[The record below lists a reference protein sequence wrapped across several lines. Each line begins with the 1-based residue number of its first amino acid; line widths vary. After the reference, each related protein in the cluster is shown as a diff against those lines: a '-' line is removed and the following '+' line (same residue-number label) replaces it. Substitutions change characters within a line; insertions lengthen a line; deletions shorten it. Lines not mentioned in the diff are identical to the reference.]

1 MSLKELVDILKL
13 KPGYLKS
20 GPSTVSNKFDVEEE
34 IAIQAI
40 REAKKLL
47 KQASLSLPDNSNT
60 SDNVITEFES
70 YLVENGINRD
80 DVSSVKFWQ
89 TMKGEQRFS
98 VVTKNDKVTIEEIK
112 KEIEDFATIFS
123 PTVFRKSPPFQAEK
137 EEAVAY
143 EISLPDIHYGKL
155 TELTIEAAEEQ
166 FMTTVMSLVNK
177 AKGLDIEKFI
187 LPIGND
193 GMNSEGMRF
202 TTTKGTFQHDS
213 VGWRE
218 SFQGYCRLMTRAID
232 YLKTKAPVHVVV
244 VSGNHDF
251 ERMFYAGDFIKGWY
265 RNDKNVVV
273 DNSMES
279 RKYVEYGVNMIMY
292 THGDKEKASEMPL
305 IMATEQPEMFARCSV
320 REVHCGHLH
329 KEMVNEF
336 RGIKVRFIPS
346 ICANDDWHKTMGYSA
361 LRTGQAYIWSKTKG
375 LEGYLQTIV
384 K

>member
-1 MSLKELVDILKL
+1 MTFKELIDTLKQ

-20 GPSTVSNKFDVEEE
+20 GPGRVSEKFDVTEK
-34 IAIQAI
+34 IALEAI

-47 KQASLSLPDNSNT
+47 KQARLGLTDNSN
-60 SDNVITEFES
+60 DNDSVITEFES
-70 YLVENGINRD
+70 YLLENGINRD
-80 DVSSVKFWQ
+80 DVASVKFWQ
-89 TMKGEQRFS
+89 TMTGEQRFS
-98 VVTKNDKVTIEEIK
+98 VVTKNDRISMEEIK
-112 KEIEDFATIFS
+112 KEIEEFAAIFS
-123 PTVFRKSPPFQAEK
+123 PTVYKQSPPFQETDGI
-137 EEAVAY
+137 AY

-166 FMTTVMSLVNK
+166 FMNTVQNLVDK
-177 AKGLDIEKFI
+177 AKGLNIEKFI

-218 SFQGYCRLMTRAID
+218 SFHGYCHLMTRAID
-232 YLKTKAPVHVVV
+232 YLKSKAPVQVVV
-244 VSGNHDF
+244 ISGNHDF
-251 ERMFYAGDFIKGWY
+251 ERMFYAGDVIKGWY

-273 DNSMES
+273 DNSMDS

-292 THGDKEKASEMPL
+292 THGDKEKPSEMPL
-305 IMATEQPEMFARCSV
+305 IMATEQPEMFARCTV

-329 KEMVNEF
+329 KEMVNEY

-346 ICANDDWHKTMGYSA
+346 ICANDDWHRTMGYSA
-361 LRTGQAYIWSKTKG
+361 IRTGQAYIWSKTNG

>member
-1 MSLKELVDILKL
+1 MNLKELIDTLKL

-20 GPSTVSNKFDVEEE
+20 GPTTVSSLFEVEKE
-34 IAIQAI
+34 IAIEAI

-47 KQASLSLPDNSNT
+47 KQARLGLADNSN
-60 SDNVITEFES
+60 DNDSIITEFES
-70 YLVENGINRD
+70 YLIENGIDRD
-80 DVSSVKFWQ
+80 NVASVKFWQ
-89 TMKGEQRFS
+89 TMRGEQRFS
-98 VVTKNDKVTIEEIK
+98 VVTKNDRVSIEEIK
-112 KEIEDFATIFS
+112 KEIEEFASIFS
-123 PTVFRKSPPFQAEK
+123 PTVYKQTAPFQETDG
-137 EEAVAY
+137 VAY

-155 TELTIEAAEEQ
+155 TDLSISAAEEQ
-166 FMTTVMSLVNK
+166 FMNTIQNLVDK
-177 AKGLDIEKFI
+177 AKGLNIEKFI

-193 GMNSEGMRF
+193 GMNSEGMRL
-202 TTTKGTFQHDS
+202 TTTKGTPQHDAI
-213 VGWRE
+213 GWRE
-218 SFQGYCRLMTRAID
+218 SFQGYCHLMTTAID
-232 YLKTKAPVHVVV
+232 YLKSKAPVQVVV
-244 VSGNHDF
+244 ISGNHDF
-251 ERMFYAGDFIKGWY
+251 ERMFYAGDVIKGWY

-292 THGDKEKASEMPL
+292 THGDKEKPSEMPL

-329 KEMVNEF
+329 KEMVNEY

-361 LRTGQAYIWSKTKG
+361 TRTGQAYIWSKTNG

>member
-1 MSLKELVDILKL
+1 MTFKELIDALKQR
-13 KPGYLKS
+13 PGYLKS
-20 GPSTVSNKFDVEEE
+20 GPSKVSERFDVTEK
-34 IAIQAI
+34 IALEAI

-47 KQASLSLPDNSNT
+47 KQARLGLTDNSN
-60 SDNVITEFES
+60 DNDSTITEFES
-70 YLVENGINRD
+70 YLIENGINRD
-80 DVSSVKFWQ
+80 DVASVKFWQ
-89 TMKGEQRFS
+89 TMTGEQRFS
-98 VVTKNDKVTIEEIK
+98 VVTKNDKISIEEIK
-112 KEIEDFATIFS
+112 KEIEEFAAIFS
-123 PTVFRKSPPFQAEK
+123 PTVYKQSPPFQETDG
-137 EEAVAY
+137 VAY

-155 TELTIEAAEEQ
+155 TELSIGAAEEQ
-166 FMTTVMSLVNK
+166 FMNTVQSLVEK
-177 AKGLDIEKFI
+177 AKGLNIEKFI

-213 VGWRE
+213 IGWRE
-218 SFQGYCRLMTRAID
+218 SFHGYCHLMTRAID
-232 YLKTKAPVHVVV
+232 YLKAKAPVQVVV
-244 VSGNHDF
+244 ISGNHDF
-251 ERMFYAGDFIKGWY
+251 ERMFYAGDVIKGWY

-273 DNSMES
+273 DNSMDS

-292 THGDKEKASEMPL
+292 THGDKERPSEMPL

-329 KEMVNEF
+329 KEMVNEY

-361 LRTGQAYIWSKTKG
+361 IRTGQAYIWSKTNG

>member
-1 MSLKELVDILKL
+1 MTLKELVDILKL

-20 GPSTVSNKFDVEEE
+20 GPVIVSSRFDVKKE
-34 IAIQAI
+34 IALEAI
-40 REAKKLL
+40 REAKRLL
-47 KQASLSLPDNSNT
+47 KQARLSLTDNSN
-60 SDNVITEFES
+60 DNDSVITEFES
-70 YLVENGINRD
+70 YLIDNGINRD

-89 TMKGEQRFS
+89 TMRGEQRFS
-98 VVTKNDKVTIEEIK
+98 VVTKNDKISIEELKI
-112 KEIEDFATIFS
+112 EIEEFAAIYS
-123 PTVFRKSPPFQAEK
+123 PTVFKQSAPFQQDNG
-137 EEAVAY
+137 VAY

-155 TELTIEAAEEQ
+155 TELTMSAVEEQ
-166 FMTTVMSLVNK
+166 FMSTIHNLVDK
-177 AKGLDIEKFI
+177 AKGLNIEKFI

-193 GMNSEGMRF
+193 GMNSEGMRL
-202 TTTKGTFQHDS
+202 TTTKGTPQNDAI
-213 VGWRE
+213 GWRE
-218 SFQGYCRLMTRAID
+218 SFQGYCQLMTKAID
-232 YLKTKAPVHVVV
+232 FLKTKAQVHVIV

-251 ERMFYAGDFIKGWY
+251 ERMYYAGDVIKGWY

-279 RKYVEYGVNMIMY
+279 RKYVEYGVNMLMY
-292 THGDKEKASEMPL
+292 THGDKEKPSEMPL
-305 IMATEQPEMFARCSV
+305 IMATEQPEMFARCPI

-329 KEMVNEF
+329 KEMVNEY

-361 LRTGQAYIWSKTKG
+361 LRTGQAYIWSKTNG

>member
-1 MSLKELVDILKL
+1 MNLKELVDILKI

-20 GPSTVSNKFDVEEE
+20 GPSRVSSMFDVEEK
-34 IAIQAI
+34 IALEAI

-47 KQASLSLPDNSNT
+47 KQARLGLADNSN
-60 SDNVITEFES
+60 DNESVITEFES
-70 YLVENGINRD
+70 YLLENGINRD
-80 DVSSVKFWQ
+80 DVASVKFWQ
-89 TMKGEQRFS
+89 TMTGEQRFS
-98 VVTKNDKVTIEEIK
+98 VVTKNDRISIEEIK
-112 KEIEDFATIFS
+112 KEIEEFAAIFS
-123 PTVFRKSPPFQAEK
+123 PTVYKQSPPFQET
-137 EEAVAY
+137 EGVAY

-155 TELTIEAAEEQ
+155 TELTVEAAEEQ
-166 FMTTVMSLVNK
+166 FMNTVQNLVDK
-177 AKGLDIEKFI
+177 AKGLNIEKFI

-213 VGWRE
+213 IGWRE
-218 SFQGYCRLMTRAID
+218 SFHGYCHLMTRAID
-232 YLKTKAPVHVVV
+232 YLKAKAPVQIVV

-251 ERMFYAGDFIKGWY
+251 ERMFYAGDVIKGWY

-292 THGDKEKASEMPL
+292 THGDKEKPSEMPL

-329 KEMVNEF
+329 KEMVNEY

-361 LRTGQAYIWSKTKG
+361 IRTGQAYIWSKTNG

>member
-1 MSLKELVDILKL
+1 MKLNELIDILKL

-20 GPSTVSNKFDVEEE
+20 GPVTVSSKFEVDED
-34 IAIQAI
+34 IAIEAI

-47 KQASLSLPDNSNT
+47 KQARLGLTDNSN
-60 SDNVITEFES
+60 DNDSVITEFES
-70 YLVENGINRD
+70 YLIENGINRD

-98 VVTKNDKVTIEEIK
+98 VVTKSDKISVEELK
-112 KEIEDFATIFS
+112 KEIEEFTALYS
-123 PTVFRKSPPFQAEK
+123 PTVYKQSAPFQGGDEG
-137 EEAVAY
+137 VAY

-155 TELTIEAAEEQ
+155 TDLSMYAVEAQ
-166 FMTTVMSLVNK
+166 FMSTIYNLVDK
-177 AKGLDIEKFI
+177 AKGLNIEKFI

-193 GMNSEGMRF
+193 GMNSEGMRLA
-202 TTTKGTFQHDS
+202 TTKGTPQHDAI
-213 VGWRE
+213 GWRE
-218 SFQGYCRLMTRAID
+218 SFQGYCNLMTKAID
-232 YLKTKAPVHVVV
+232 FLKTKAPVHVVV

-251 ERMFYAGDFIKGWY
+251 ERMFYAGDVIKGWY

-273 DNSMES
+273 DNSMDS
-279 RKYVEYGVNMIMY
+279 RKYVEYGVNMLMY
-292 THGDKEKASEMPL
+292 THGDKEKPSEMPL
-305 IMATEQPEMFARCSV
+305 IMATEQPEMFARCPV

-329 KEMVNEF
+329 KEMVNEY

-346 ICANDDWHKTMGYSA
+346 ICANDEWHKTMGYSA
-361 LRTGQAYIWSKTKG
+361 LRTGQAYIWSKTNG

>member
-1 MSLKELVDILKL
+1 MSLTELIDILKL

-20 GPSTVSNKFDVEEE
+20 GPSRVSNTFDVDKQ
-34 IAIQAI
+34 IALEAI

-47 KQASLSLPDNSNT
+47 KEARLGLADNSNEND
-60 SDNVITEFES
+60 SIITEFES
-70 YLVENGINRD
+70 YLIENGINRD
-80 DVSSVKFWQ
+80 NVASVKFWQ

-98 VVTKNDKVTIEEIK
+98 VVTKSDKASIEEIK
-112 KEIEDFATIFS
+112 QEIEEFATSFS
-123 PTVFRKSPPFQAEK
+123 PSVVKRSAPFQGLDP
-137 EEAVAY
+137 VAY

-155 TELTIEAAEEQ
+155 TNLSIEAAEEQ
-166 FMTTVMSLVNK
+166 FMDTIQNLVDK
-177 AKGLDIEKFI
+177 ATGLDIERFI

-193 GMNSEGMRF
+193 GMNSEGMRLA
-202 TTTKGTFQHDS
+202 TTKGTPQHDS
-213 VGWRE
+213 IGWRE
-218 SFQGYCRLMTRAID
+218 SFQGYCRLMTTAID
-232 YLKTKAPVHVVV
+232 YLKAKAPIQVVV
-244 VSGNHDF
+244 ISGNHDF

-273 DNSMES
+273 DNSMDS

-292 THGDKEKASEMPL
+292 THGDKEKPSEMPL
-305 IMATEQPEMFARCSV
+305 IMATEQPEMFARCPV

-361 LRTGQAYIWSKTKG
+361 LRTGQAYIWSKSNG

>member
-1 MSLKELVDILKL
+1 VSLKELVDILKL

-20 GPSTVSNKFDVEEE
+20 GPSRVSTTFDVKEE
-34 IAIQAI
+34 IALEAI

-47 KQASLSLPDNSNT
+47 KQARLGLADNSN
-60 SDNVITEFES
+60 DNDSVITEFES
-70 YLVENGINRD
+70 YLLENGINRD

-89 TMKGEQRFS
+89 TMGGEQRFS
-98 VVTKNDKVTIEEIK
+98 VVTKNDRISMAEIKIEIEE
-112 KEIEDFATIFS
+112 FAAIFS
-123 PTVFRKSPPFQAEK
+123 PTVYKQSAPFQDGDDG
-137 EEAVAY
+137 VAY

-155 TELTIEAAEEQ
+155 TELSMDAVEEQ
-166 FMTTVMSLVNK
+166 FMSTVYNLVDK
-177 AKGLDIEKFI
+177 AKGLNIEKFI

-193 GMNSEGMRF
+193 GMNSEGMRL
-202 TTTKGTFQHDS
+202 TTTKGTFQHDA

-218 SFQGYCRLMTRAID
+218 SFQGYCNLMTKAID
-232 YLKTKAPVHVVV
+232 FLKTKAPVHVIV

-251 ERMFYAGDFIKGWY
+251 ERMFYAGDVIKGWY

-279 RKYVEYGVNMIMY
+279 RKYVEYGVNMLMF
-292 THGDKEKASEMPL
+292 THGDKEKPSEMPL
-305 IMATEQPEMFARCSV
+305 IMATEQPEMFARCPI

-329 KEMVNEF
+329 KEMVNEY

-346 ICANDDWHKTMGYSA
+346 ICANDDWHRTMGYSA
-361 LRTGQAYIWSKTKG
+361 LRTGQAYIWSKTNG

>member
-1 MSLKELVDILKL
+1 MNLKELVDILKL

-20 GPSTVSNKFDVEEE
+20 GPSRVSTTFDVEEE
-34 IAIQAI
+34 IALEAI

-47 KQASLSLPDNSNT
+47 KQARLGLTDNSN
-60 SDNVITEFES
+60 DNDSVITEFES
-70 YLVENGINRD
+70 YLLENGINRE
-80 DVSSVKFWQ
+80 DVASVKFWQ
-89 TMKGEQRFS
+89 TMGGEQRFS
-98 VVTKNDKVTIEEIK
+98 VVTKNDRISMAEIKIEIEE
-112 KEIEDFATIFS
+112 FAAIFS
-123 PTVFRKSPPFQAEK
+123 PTVYKQSAPFQDGDDG
-137 EEAVAY
+137 VAY

-155 TELTIEAAEEQ
+155 TELSMDAVEEQ
-166 FMTTVMSLVNK
+166 FMSTVYNLVDK
-177 AKGLDIEKFI
+177 AKGLNIEKFI

-193 GMNSEGMRF
+193 GMNSEGMRL
-202 TTTKGTFQHDS
+202 TTTKGTFQHDA

-218 SFQGYCRLMTRAID
+218 SFQGYCNLMTKAID
-232 YLKTKAPVHVVV
+232 FLKTKAPVHVIV

-251 ERMFYAGDFIKGWY
+251 ERMFYAGDVIKGWY

-273 DNSMES
+273 DNSMDS
-279 RKYVEYGVNMIMY
+279 RKYVEYGVNMLMY
-292 THGDKEKASEMPL
+292 THGDKEKPSEMPL
-305 IMATEQPEMFARCSV
+305 IMATEQPEMFARCPV

-329 KEMVNEF
+329 KEMVNEY

-361 LRTGQAYIWSKTKG
+361 LRTGQAYIWSKTNG

>member
-1 MSLKELVDILKL
+1 MKLNELIDILKL

-20 GPSTVSNKFDVEEE
+20 GPVTVSSKFEVDED
-34 IAIQAI
+34 IAIEAI

-47 KQASLSLPDNSNT
+47 KQARLGLTDNSN
-60 SDNVITEFES
+60 DNDSVITEFES
-70 YLVENGINRD
+70 YLIENGINRD

-98 VVTKNDKVTIEEIK
+98 VVTKSDKISVEELK
-112 KEIEDFATIFS
+112 KEIEEFTALYS
-123 PTVFRKSPPFQAEK
+123 PTVYKQSAPFQSGDEG
-137 EEAVAY
+137 VAY

-155 TELTIEAAEEQ
+155 TDLSMYAVEAQFLSTIYN
-166 FMTTVMSLVNK
+166 LVDK
-177 AKGLDIEKFI
+177 AKGLNIEKFI

-193 GMNSEGMRF
+193 GMNSEGMRLA
-202 TTTKGTFQHDS
+202 TTKGTPQHDA

-218 SFQGYCRLMTRAID
+218 SFQGYCNLMTKAID
-232 YLKTKAPVHVVV
+232 FLKTKAPVHVVV

-251 ERMFYAGDFIKGWY
+251 ERMFYAGDVIKGWY

-273 DNSMES
+273 DNSMDS
-279 RKYVEYGVNMIMY
+279 RKYVEYGVNMLMY
-292 THGDKEKASEMPL
+292 THGDKEKPSEMPL
-305 IMATEQPEMFARCSV
+305 IMATEQPEMFARCPI

-329 KEMVNEF
+329 KEMVNEY

-361 LRTGQAYIWSKTKG
+361 LRTGQAYIWSKTNG

>member
-1 MSLKELVDILKL
+1 MKLNELIDILKL

-20 GPSTVSNKFDVEEE
+20 GPVTVSSKFEVDED
-34 IAIQAI
+34 IAIEAI

-47 KQASLSLPDNSNT
+47 KQARLGLTDNSN
-60 SDNVITEFES
+60 DNDSVITEFES
-70 YLVENGINRD
+70 YLIENGINRD

-98 VVTKNDKVTIEEIK
+98 VVTKSDKISVEELK
-112 KEIEDFATIFS
+112 KEIEEFTALYS
-123 PTVFRKSPPFQAEK
+123 PTVYKQSALFQNEDDG
-137 EEAVAY
+137 VAY
-143 EISLPDIHYGKL
+143 EVSLPDIHYGKL
-155 TELTIEAAEEQ
+155 TDLSMYAVETQFLSTIYN
-166 FMTTVMSLVNK
+166 LVDK
-177 AKGLDIEKFI
+177 AKGLNIEKFI

-193 GMNSEGMRF
+193 GMNSEGMRL
-202 TTTKGTFQHDS
+202 TTTKGTPQHDA

-218 SFQGYCRLMTRAID
+218 SFQGYCNLITKAID
-232 YLKTKAPVHVVV
+232 FLKTKAPVHVIV

-251 ERMFYAGDFIKGWY
+251 ERMFYAGDVIKGWY

-273 DNSMES
+273 DNSMDS
-279 RKYVEYGVNMIMY
+279 RKYVEYGVNMLMY
-292 THGDKEKASEMPL
+292 THGDKEKPSEMPL
-305 IMATEQPEMFARCSV
+305 IMATEQPEMFARCPV

-329 KEMVNEF
+329 KEMVNEY

-346 ICANDDWHKTMGYSA
+346 ICANDEWHKTMGYSA
-361 LRTGQAYIWSKTKG
+361 LRTGQAYIWSKTNG

>member
-1 MSLKELVDILKL
+1 MNLKELVDILKL

-20 GPSTVSNKFDVEEE
+20 GPSKVSTTFDVKEE
-34 IAIQAI
+34 IALEAI

-47 KQASLSLPDNSNT
+47 KQARLGLADNSN
-60 SDNVITEFES
+60 DNDSVITEFES
-70 YLVENGINRD
+70 YLLENGINRD

-89 TMKGEQRFS
+89 TMGGEQRFS
-98 VVTKNDKVTIEEIK
+98 VVTKGDKISMAEIKIEIEE
-112 KEIEDFATIFS
+112 FAAIFS
-123 PTVFRKSPPFQAEK
+123 PTVYKQSAPFQGGDDG
-137 EEAVAY
+137 VAY

-155 TELTIEAAEEQ
+155 TELSMDAVEEQ
-166 FMTTVMSLVNK
+166 FMSTVYNLVDK
-177 AKGLDIEKFI
+177 AKGLNIEKFI

-193 GMNSEGMRF
+193 GMNSEGMRL
-202 TTTKGTFQHDS
+202 TTTKGTFQHDA

-218 SFQGYCRLMTRAID
+218 SFQGYCNLMTKAID
-232 YLKTKAPVHVVV
+232 FLKTKAPVHVIV

-251 ERMFYAGDFIKGWY
+251 ERMFYAGDVIKGWY

-273 DNSMES
+273 DNSMDS
-279 RKYVEYGVNMIMY
+279 RKYVEYGVNMLMY
-292 THGDKEKASEMPL
+292 THGDKEKPSEMPL
-305 IMATEQPEMFARCSV
+305 IMATEQPEMFARCPV

-329 KEMVNEF
+329 KEMVNEY

-346 ICANDDWHKTMGYSA
+346 ICANDDWHRTMGYSA
-361 LRTGQAYIWSKTKG
+361 LRTGQAYIWSKTNG

>member
-1 MSLKELVDILKL
+1 MNLKELVDILKM

-20 GPSTVSNKFDVEEE
+20 GPSRVSSKFEVEEK
-34 IAIQAI
+34 IALEAI

-47 KQASLSLPDNSNT
+47 KQARLGLADNSNEND
-60 SDNVITEFES
+60 SVISEFES
-70 YLVENGINRD
+70 YLIENGIDRD
-80 DVSSVKFWQ
+80 NVASVKFWQ
-89 TMKGEQRFS
+89 TMTGEQRFS
-98 VVTKNDKVTIEEIK
+98 VVTKNDRISIEEIK
-112 KEIEDFATIFS
+112 KEIEEFAAIFS
-123 PTVFRKSPPFQAEK
+123 PTVYKQSPPFQET
-137 EEAVAY
+137 EGVAY

-155 TELTIEAAEEQ
+155 TELTVEAAEEQ
-166 FMTTVMSLVNK
+166 FMNTVQNLVDK
-177 AKGLDIEKFI
+177 AKGLNIEKFI

-213 VGWRE
+213 IGWRE
-218 SFQGYCRLMTRAID
+218 SFHGYCHLMTRAID
-232 YLKTKAPVHVVV
+232 YLKAKAPVQIIV

-251 ERMFYAGDFIKGWY
+251 ERMFYAGDVIKGWY

-292 THGDKEKASEMPL
+292 THGDKEKPSEMPL

-329 KEMVNEF
+329 KEMVNEY

-361 LRTGQAYIWSKTKG
+361 IRTGQAYIWSKTNG

>member
-1 MSLKELVDILKL
+1 MNLKELVDILKM

-20 GPSTVSNKFDVEEE
+20 GPSRVSSKFEVEEK
-34 IAIQAI
+34 IALEAI

-47 KQASLSLPDNSNT
+47 KQARLGLADNSN
-60 SDNVITEFES
+60 DNESVITEFES
-70 YLVENGINRD
+70 YLLENGIDRD
-80 DVSSVKFWQ
+80 NVASVKFWQ
-89 TMKGEQRFS
+89 TMTGEQRFS
-98 VVTKNDKVTIEEIK
+98 VVTKNDRISIEEIK
-112 KEIEDFATIFS
+112 KEIEEFAAIFS
-123 PTVFRKSPPFQAEK
+123 PTVYKQSPPFQET
-137 EEAVAY
+137 EGVAY

-155 TELTIEAAEEQ
+155 TELTVEAAEEQ
-166 FMTTVMSLVNK
+166 FMNTVQNLVDK
-177 AKGLDIEKFI
+177 AKGLNIEKFI

-213 VGWRE
+213 IGWRE
-218 SFQGYCRLMTRAID
+218 SFHGYCHLMTRAID
-232 YLKTKAPVHVVV
+232 YLKAKAPVQIVV

-251 ERMFYAGDFIKGWY
+251 ERMFYAGDVIKGWY

-279 RKYVEYGVNMIMY
+279 RKYVEYGVNMLMY
-292 THGDKEKASEMPL
+292 THGDKEKPSEMPL

-329 KEMVNEF
+329 KEMVNEY

-361 LRTGQAYIWSKTKG
+361 IRTGQAYIWSKTNG

>member
-1 MSLKELVDILKL
+1 MNLKELVDILKL

-20 GPSTVSNKFDVEEE
+20 GPSKVSTTFDVKEE
-34 IAIQAI
+34 IALEAI

-47 KQASLSLPDNSNT
+47 KQARLGLADNSN
-60 SDNVITEFES
+60 DNDSVITEFES
-70 YLVENGINRD
+70 YLLENGINRD

-89 TMKGEQRFS
+89 TMGGEQRFS
-98 VVTKNDKVTIEEIK
+98 VVTKNDRISMAEIKIEIEE
-112 KEIEDFATIFS
+112 FAAIFS
-123 PTVFRKSPPFQAEK
+123 PTVYKQSAPFQGGDDG
-137 EEAVAY
+137 VAY

-155 TELTIEAAEEQ
+155 TELSMDAVEEQ
-166 FMTTVMSLVNK
+166 FMSTVYNLVDK
-177 AKGLDIEKFI
+177 AKGLNIEKFI

-193 GMNSEGMRF
+193 GMNSEGMRL
-202 TTTKGTFQHDS
+202 TTTKGTFQHDA

-218 SFQGYCRLMTRAID
+218 SFQGYCNLMTKAID
-232 YLKTKAPVHVVV
+232 FLKTKAPVHVIV

-251 ERMFYAGDFIKGWY
+251 ERMFYAGDVIKGWY

-273 DNSMES
+273 DNSMDS
-279 RKYVEYGVNMIMY
+279 RKYVEYGVNMLMY
-292 THGDKEKASEMPL
+292 THGDKEKPSEMPL
-305 IMATEQPEMFARCSV
+305 IMATEQPEMFARCPV

-329 KEMVNEF
+329 KEMVNEY

-346 ICANDDWHKTMGYSA
+346 ICANDDWHRTMGYSA
-361 LRTGQAYIWSKTKG
+361 LRTGQAYIWSKTNG

>member
-20 GPSTVSNKFDVEEE
+20 GPSRVSTTFDVKEE
-34 IAIQAI
+34 IALEAI

-47 KQASLSLPDNSNT
+47 KQARLGLADNSN
-60 SDNVITEFES
+60 DNDSVITEFES
-70 YLVENGINRD
+70 YLLENGINRD

-89 TMKGEQRFS
+89 TMGGEQRFS
-98 VVTKNDKVTIEEIK
+98 VVTKNDRISMAEIKIEIEE
-112 KEIEDFATIFS
+112 FAAIFS
-123 PTVFRKSPPFQAEK
+123 PTVYKQSAPFQDGDDG
-137 EEAVAY
+137 VAY

-155 TELTIEAAEEQ
+155 TELSMDAVEEQ
-166 FMTTVMSLVNK
+166 FMSTVYNLVDK
-177 AKGLDIEKFI
+177 AKGLNIEKFI

-193 GMNSEGMRF
+193 GMNSEGMRL
-202 TTTKGTFQHDS
+202 TTTKGTFQHDA

-218 SFQGYCRLMTRAID
+218 SFQGYCNLMTKAID
-232 YLKTKAPVHVVV
+232 FLKTKAPVHVIV

-251 ERMFYAGDFIKGWY
+251 ERMFYAGDVIKGWY

-279 RKYVEYGVNMIMY
+279 RKYVEYGVNMLMF
-292 THGDKEKASEMPL
+292 THGDKEKPSEMPL
-305 IMATEQPEMFARCSV
+305 IMATEQPEMFARCPI

-329 KEMVNEF
+329 KEMVNEY

-346 ICANDDWHKTMGYSA
+346 ICANDDWHRTMGYSA
-361 LRTGQAYIWSKTKG
+361 LRTGQAYIWSKTNG

>member
-1 MSLKELVDILKL
+1 MNLKELVDILKL

-20 GPSTVSNKFDVEEE
+20 GPSRVSTTFDVEEE
-34 IAIQAI
+34 IALEAI

-47 KQASLSLPDNSNT
+47 KQARLGLTDNSN
-60 SDNVITEFES
+60 DNDSVITEFES
-70 YLVENGINRD
+70 YLIENGINRD

-89 TMKGEQRFS
+89 TMGGEQRFS
-98 VVTKNDKVTIEEIK
+98 VVTKGDKISMAEIKIEIEE
-112 KEIEDFATIFS
+112 FAAIFS
-123 PTVFRKSPPFQAEK
+123 PTVYKQSAPFQDGDDG
-137 EEAVAY
+137 VAY

-155 TELTIEAAEEQ
+155 TELSMDAVEEQ
-166 FMTTVMSLVNK
+166 FLNTIYNLVDK
-177 AKGLDIEKFI
+177 AKGLNIEKFI

-193 GMNSEGMRF
+193 GMNSEGMRL
-202 TTTKGTFQHDS
+202 TTTKGTFQHDA

-218 SFQGYCRLMTRAID
+218 SFQGYCNLMTKAID
-232 YLKTKAPVHVVV
+232 FLKTKAPVHVIVI
-244 VSGNHDF
+244 SGNHDF
-251 ERMFYAGDFIKGWY
+251 ERMFYAGDVIKGWY

-279 RKYVEYGVNMIMY
+279 RKYVEYGVNMLMY
-292 THGDKEKASEMPL
+292 THGDKEKPSEMPL
-305 IMATEQPEMFARCSV
+305 IMATEQPEMFARCPV

-329 KEMVNEF
+329 KEMVNEY

-346 ICANDDWHKTMGYSA
+346 ICANDDWHRTMGYSA
-361 LRTGQAYIWSKTKG
+361 LRTGQAYIWSKTNG

>member
-1 MSLKELVDILKL
+1 M
-13 KPGYLKS
+13 
-20 GPSTVSNKFDVEEE
+20 T
-34 IAIQAI
+34 
-40 REAKKLL
+40 
-47 KQASLSLPDNSNT
+47 
-60 SDNVITEFES
+60 
-70 YLVENGINRD
+70 
-80 DVSSVKFWQ
+80 
-89 TMKGEQRFS
+89 GEQRFS
-98 VVTKNDKVTIEEIK
+98 VVTKNDRISIEEIK
-112 KEIEDFATIFS
+112 KEIEEFAAIFS
-123 PTVFRKSPPFQAEK
+123 PTVYKQSPPFQET
-137 EEAVAY
+137 EGVAY

-155 TELTIEAAEEQ
+155 TELTVEAAEEQ
-166 FMTTVMSLVNK
+166 FMNTVQNLVDK
-177 AKGLDIEKFI
+177 AKGLNIEKFI

-213 VGWRE
+213 IGWRE
-218 SFQGYCRLMTRAID
+218 SFHGYCHLMTRAID
-232 YLKTKAPVHVVV
+232 YLKAKAPVQIVV

-251 ERMFYAGDFIKGWY
+251 ERMFYAGDVIKGWY

-279 RKYVEYGVNMIMY
+279 RKYVEYGVNMLMY
-292 THGDKEKASEMPL
+292 THGDKEKPSEMPL

-329 KEMVNEF
+329 KEMVNEY

-361 LRTGQAYIWSKTKG
+361 IRTGQAYIWSKTNG

>member
-20 GPSTVSNKFDVEEE
+20 GPTKVSTQFDVEEE
-34 IAIQAI
+34 IALKAI

-47 KQASLSLPDNSNT
+47 KQAAASLPDNSNENN
-60 SDNVITEFES
+60 SVITEFEQ
-70 YLVENGINRD
+70 YLWDNGINRD
-80 DVSSVKFWQ
+80 DVASVKFWQ
-89 TMKGEQRFS
+89 TIGGEQRFS
-98 VVTKNDKVTIEEIK
+98 VVTKNDRISIETIKEQIEE
-112 KEIEDFATIFS
+112 FAAIYS
-123 PTVFRKSPPFQAEK
+123 PTVYKQSPPFQGGDEG
-137 EEAVAY
+137 VAY

-155 TELTIEAAEEQ
+155 TELSMESMENQ
-166 FMTTVMSLVNK
+166 FIATVQSLVDK
-177 AKGLDIEKFI
+177 AKGLNIEKFI

-193 GMNSEGMRF
+193 GMNSEGLRL
-202 TTTKGTFQHDS
+202 TTTKGTFQHDAI
-213 VGWRE
+213 GWRE
-218 SFQGYCRLMTRAID
+218 SFQGYCNLMVRAVD
-232 YLKTKAPVHVVV
+232 YLKKMAPVQIVVI
-244 VSGNHDF
+244 SGNHDF
-251 ERMFYAGDFIKGWY
+251 ERMFYAGDVIKGWY

-273 DNSMES
+273 DNGMDS

-292 THGDKEKASEMPL
+292 THGDKEKPSEMPL

-329 KEMVNEF
+329 KEMVNEY

-361 LRTGQAYIWSKTKG
+361 LRIGQAYIWSKTNG

>member
-1 MSLKELVDILKL
+1 MNLKELIDILKI

-20 GPSTVSNKFDVEEE
+20 GPSRVSSMFDVEEK
-34 IAIQAI
+34 IALEAI

-47 KQASLSLPDNSNT
+47 KQARLGLADNSNEND
-60 SDNVITEFES
+60 SVISEFES
-70 YLVENGINRD
+70 YLLENGINRD
-80 DVSSVKFWQ
+80 DVASVKFWQ
-89 TMKGEQRFS
+89 TMTGEQRFS
-98 VVTKNDKVTIEEIK
+98 VVTKNDRISIEEIK
-112 KEIEDFATIFS
+112 KEIEEFAAIFS
-123 PTVFRKSPPFQAEK
+123 PTVYKQSPPFQET
-137 EEAVAY
+137 EGVAY

-155 TELTIEAAEEQ
+155 TELTVEAAEEQ
-166 FMTTVMSLVNK
+166 FMNTVQTLVDK
-177 AKGLDIEKFI
+177 AKGLNIEKFI

-213 VGWRE
+213 IGWRE
-218 SFQGYCRLMTRAID
+218 SFHGYCQLMTRAID
-232 YLKTKAPVHVVV
+232 YLKAKAPVQIVV

-251 ERMFYAGDFIKGWY
+251 ERMFYAGDVIKGWY

-292 THGDKEKASEMPL
+292 THGDKEKPSEMPL

-329 KEMVNEF
+329 KEMVNEY

-361 LRTGQAYIWSKTKG
+361 IRTGQAYIWSKTNG

>member
-1 MSLKELVDILKL
+1 VSLKELVDILKL

-20 GPSTVSNKFDVEEE
+20 GPSKVSTKFDVEEE
-34 IAIQAI
+34 IALEAI

-47 KQASLSLPDNSNT
+47 KQARLGLTDNSN
-60 SDNVITEFES
+60 DNDSVITEFES
-70 YLVENGINRD
+70 YLIENGINRD

-89 TMKGEQRFS
+89 TMGGEQRFS
-98 VVTKNDKVTIEEIK
+98 VVTKGDKISMAEIKIEIEE
-112 KEIEDFATIFS
+112 FAAIFS
-123 PTVFRKSPPFQAEK
+123 PTVYKQSAPFQDGDDG
-137 EEAVAY
+137 VAY

-155 TELTIEAAEEQ
+155 TELSMDAVEEQ
-166 FMTTVMSLVNK
+166 FMSTVYNLVDK
-177 AKGLDIEKFI
+177 AKGLNIEKFI

-193 GMNSEGMRF
+193 GMNSEGMRL
-202 TTTKGTFQHDS
+202 TTTKGTFQHDA

-218 SFQGYCRLMTRAID
+218 SFQGYCNLMTKAID
-232 YLKTKAPVHVVV
+232 FLKTKAPVHVIV

-251 ERMFYAGDFIKGWY
+251 ERMFYAGDVIKGWY

-273 DNSMES
+273 DNSMDS
-279 RKYVEYGVNMIMY
+279 RKYVEYGVNMLMY
-292 THGDKEKASEMPL
+292 THGDKEKPSEMPL
-305 IMATEQPEMFARCSV
+305 IMATEQPEMFARCPI

-329 KEMVNEF
+329 KEMVNEY

-346 ICANDDWHKTMGYSA
+346 ICANDDWHRTMGYSA
-361 LRTGQAYIWSKTKG
+361 LRTGQAYIWSKTNG